1 MITVVASSSL
11 ETEAGPAEVQNL
23 IFYTWRDICKHLT
36 SSVCVRLSHPSPCL
50 FFLTLF
56 TLPLT
61 GGISCQCMFSFF
73 CRCRLSQS
81 RRRRLRR
88 GCQQEKPLIDNV
100 PKKTLCLHKMTR
112 KDFDGKKCPTPRSP
126 AAATTAASHLP
137 TPTICFLLPMCVIPS
152 KKGTAG
158 PKHLAAVS
166 QRGRG

>member
-11 ETEAGPAEVQNL
+11 ETEASPGEVQNL

-56 TLPLT
+56 TLLLT
-61 GGISCQCMFSFF
+61 GGISCQCIFSFF

-81 RRRRLRR
+81 RWRLQR
-88 GCQQEKPLIDNV
+88 GCRQEKPPIDNV

-126 AAATTAASHLP
+126 AAAAASHLP
-137 TPTICFLLPMCVIPS
+137 LLVSSSPVCDPLER
-152 KKGTAG
+152 GTAG